1 MSQTEAGNIG
11 KGSNND
17 FLAELVA
24 QKLKKTQTSQGYH
37 KILET
42 KDSPQTFAQITLLI
56 QAECGTQ
63 TDPIHENTYITMT
76 HSTPFLRAIF
86 NIRNALMI
94 SSIH

>member
-1 MSQTEAGNIG
+1 MSQTEAGSIG

-42 KDSPQTFAQITLLI
+42 KDSPQTFAQIL
-56 QAECGTQ
+56 
-63 TDPIHENTYITMT
+63 Y
-76 HSTPFLRAIF
+76 
-86 NIRNALMI
+86 
-94 SSIH
+94 